1 MRQMYISL
9 DDVKG
14 IFKALIS
21 EKYNSIFETRT
32 LNFLRA
38 MHELYGVEVYLF
50 CTYKDGKFSLENVS
64 DRYMEEFRKN
74 LYWLKFG
81 FHCYQEKSLYSKS
94 DEVDFL
100 YYFDRFYEQIRRIT
114 GQEKVVDALRIHGFW
129 GNETICKYLRENGV
143 TSLFTADDDRK
154 SYYLNQE
161 AEEILRNKGIFYDV
175 KQDLKFIRSVTRL
188 ENSVDIIAEVKGKQ
202 NAGWSTISLFTHEWL
217 MDNEEVRKKFEL
229 CCQLERK

>member
-74 LYWLKFG
+74 LY
-81 FHCYQEKSLYSKS
+81 
-94 DEVDFL
+94 
-100 YYFDRFYEQIRRIT
+100 
-114 GQEKVVDALRIHGFW
+114 
-129 GNETICKYLRENGV
+129 
-143 TSLFTADDDRK
+143 
-154 SYYLNQE
+154 
-161 AEEILRNKGIFYDV
+161 
-175 KQDLKFIRSVTRL
+175 
-188 ENSVDIIAEVKGKQ
+188 
-202 NAGWSTISLFTHEWL
+202 
-217 MDNEEVRKKFEL
+217 
-229 CCQLERK
+229 